1 MSINLASIHDLLV
14 PGLMDV
20 TGQYRE
26 IETNWS
32 RVFTTHQSNM
42 SLERTTQMRYM
53 SIARL
58 KLEGGATTFDNDAGE
73 RYVYNMEPVEAGLGY
88 AITRKAIDDN
98 LYQDAFMPTNLGLN
112 KSFREFWEVEAASIF
127 TLANVYN
134 AAQAGDGKPLLATDH
149 PYDNGTWANTPSVQ
163 QNLNEA
169 SLVSAQKAIRS
180 NFVDEAGLKV
190 RARAQQLLVPVAL
203 EDVAARLTKTD
214 LRPGTANNDV
224 NVIPMISG
232 GIPKGYEVMDY
243 FTSAFAWFLKT
254 DIEGLIHLQRI
265 AYELDMYCDFITD
278 NLLVKGYERAGF
290 FFNDPRCVYGNIPTS

>member
-1 MSINLASIHDLLV
+1 MAVNIGSIHDLLL
-14 PGLMDV
+14 PGLMDI
-20 TGQYRE
+20 TGEYRE

-32 RVFTTHQSNM
+32 KVFVTHHSNM
-42 SLERTTQMRYM
+42 QLERTTQMRYM
-53 SIARL
+53 PIAQL
-58 KLEGGATTFDNDAGE
+58 KTEGGPTAFDNNAGE
-73 RYVYNMEPVEAGLGY
+73 RYIYNMEPIEAGLGY

-98 LYQDAFMPTNLGLN
+98 LYPDAFRPTNLGLN

-134 AAQAGDGKPLLATDH
+134 ANLVGDGQPLLSVSH
-149 PYDNGTWANTPSVQ
+149 PYDNGVWANTTSVPL
-163 QNLNEA
+163 NLNEA
-169 SLVSAQKAIRS
+169 SLITGQTSIRQ

-190 RARAQQLLVPVAL
+190 RARAQQLLVPVQL
-203 EDVAARLTKTD
+203 EAVAARLTQSA

-224 NVIPMISG
+224 NVIPLVSG

-243 FTSAFAWFLKT
+243 FTSPFAWFLKT
-254 DIEGLIHLQRI
+254 DIEGFIHLQRI

-290 FFNDPRCVYGNIPTS
+290 FYNDPRCVWGQIPTS

>member
-1 MSINLASIHDLLV
+1 MSINLAAIHDLLL

-20 TGQYRE
+20 TGQYPE

-32 RVFTTHQSNM
+32 KVFTTHQSNM

-58 KLEGGATTFDNDAGE
+58 KTEGGATTFDNDAGE
-73 RYVYNMEPVEAGLGY
+73 RYVYNMEPIEAGLGY

-112 KSFREFWEVEAASIF
+112 RSFREFWEVEAASIF

-134 AAQAGDGKPLLATDH
+134 AAQAGDGQPLLSVSH
-149 PYDNGTWANTPSVQ
+149 PYDNGVWANTTTVQ
-163 QNLNEA
+163 MNLNEA
-169 SLVSAQKAIRS
+169 SLITGQKAIRQ

-203 EDVAARLTKTD
+203 EDVAARLTKSD

-243 FTSAFAWFLKT
+243 FTSPFAWFLKT
-254 DIEGLIHLQRI
+254 DIDGLIHLERV

-278 NLLVKGYERAGF
+278 NLLVKGYERGGF
-290 FFNDPRCVYGNIPTS
+290 FFNDPRCLWGQIPTS